1 MGIYRHRAVP
11 RAQSRYRAPNAV
23 SNAEISL
30 ANVSYLCLATISFR
44 PKPWNL
50 SYTYNYNQSVGKAS
64 SFPSPPPPPRGQCWQ
79 GRIQDFLMGAG
90 VADTNRPPNFTLI
103 YLKLSYVCPKT
114 WRCRKDELET
124 VTLQSLETPQ
134 NRRNRN
140 FVEKW
145 RRRHSSRVQRHKFLT
160 NHASTIGN
168 CFCIHGD
175 DGQIWESFGDHYN
188 AKPSED
194 SPPPCFP

>member
-1 MGIYRHRAVP
+1 MSRIYVLRP
-11 RAQSRYRAPNAV
+11 SPSGQSL
-23 SNAEISL
+23 EIS
-30 ANVSYLCLATISFR
+30 VIHTITIKVLGRLLLF
-44 PKPWNL
+44 L
-50 SYTYNYNQSVGKAS
+50 L
-64 SFPSPPPPPRGQCWQ
+64 PPPPPRGQCWQ